1 MSINSTKTKLKK
13 ELGFTDITLATVGYI
28 VGAGIYAVIGLAS
41 KYGQQ
46 YTWLSVLICGIL
58 AICTGLSYSELSSM
72 FNKNGGEYF
81 YAKEAFNDKI
91 AKVVAYFIIITEVLT
106 LNAISLGLGNYIST
120 LVKIR
125 PVIIAAGAL
134 IAFGFIN
141 YIGIRESANY
151 NNIAT
156 VLEVSGLIL
165 ISFLG
170 FKNITSDTFDLSKF
184 KLNNIGPV
192 LIGASLIYFAFF
204 GFDII
209 IELTEETKNAKET
222 IPRAMMTGIGISTVL
237 YCMVAVA
244 AVSTIGWKALSTSKA
259 PMADVAKALL
269 GGKGG
274 RILFLIALV
283 SMSNTLLMGHIGSS
297 RFIQSISDKINL
309 PFGLG
314 RIDKKT
320 QTPKNAIIAV
330 TLISILCLL
339 LGNFEKSV
347 SFTNI
352 GTLLI
357 FLLVNIIVIIL
368 RKKRP
373 KAKRPFRVPLSI
385 KNVPISAVIGAGS
398 SIILGFYL
406 LKNIIQGS

>member
-1 MSINSTKTKLKK
+1 MSINTTKTELKK
-13 ELGFTDITLATVGYI
+13 VLGFTDITLATVGYI
-28 VGAGIYAVIGLAS
+28 IGAGIYAVIGLAS

-46 YTWLSVLICGIL
+46 YTWLSVLICGVI

-81 YAKEAFNDKI
+81 YTKEAFNDKF
-91 AKVVAYFIIITEVLT
+91 AKVVAYFVIITEVLT
-106 LNAISLGLGNYIST
+106 INAISLGLGNYIGT
-120 LVKIR
+120 IVEIR
-125 PVIIAAGAL
+125 PTIISACAL
-134 IAFGFIN
+134 IIFGFIN

-156 VLEVSGLIL
+156 LLEVSGLLL

-170 FKNITSDTFDLSKF
+170 FRNITSDTFDLSKF

-209 IELTEETKNAKET
+209 IELSEETKNSKET
-222 IPRAMMTGIGISTVL
+222 IPRAMMTGIGISTFL
-237 YCMVAVA
+237 YCMVTVA
-244 AVSTIGWKALSTSKA
+244 AVSTIGWKALSKSKA
-259 PMADVAKALL
+259 PMADVAKTLL

-274 RILFLIALV
+274 SILLLVAFV
-283 SMSNTLLMGHIGSS
+283 SMSNTLLMGHIGAS

-314 RIDKKT
+314 HIDKKT
-320 QTPKNAIIAV
+320 KTPRNAIIAV

-339 LGNFEKSV
+339 LGDLEKSV
-347 SFTNI
+347 SLTNI
-352 GTLLI
+352 GALLI

-373 KAKRPFRVPLSI
+373 DAKRPFRIPFSI
-385 KNVPISAVIGAGS
+385 RNIPISAVIGAGS
-398 SIILGFYL
+398 SIILGLYL
-406 LKNIIQGS
+406 LKNIIQLV